1 MLALDISYSMICR
14 DVNLRNRLYKS
25 KETLKKL
32 IKQLR
37 KHKIGLVVFA
47 GKAFTL
53 VPLTN
58 DHNFLNNTISTVD
71 TGMINIQGT
80 NISECIN
87 RSISSFN
94 FNNKLNKCI
103 VIISDGGDHVTNEI
117 DSMLKNTNKERVF
130 IQTISIGSKKG
141 GLIPV
146 SNKEEPYIKD
156 INDKYVTTR
165 TNIKFLKDLAQKGN
179 GIHINME
186 TENIAS
192 LIKQINGIEGS
203 NYKKPIILVKKTE
216 IELKKEKDLYIYLL
230 LIAFIIILSDLFL
243 IRGSNDTKFQET

>member
-1 MLALDISYSMICR
+1 MLCE
-14 DVNLRNRLYKS
+14 DVNPRNRLYKS

-32 IKQLR
+32 IKQLK

-71 TGMINIQGT
+71 TSMINIQGT

-103 VIISDGGDHVTNEI
+103 VIISDGENHVTHDI
-117 DSMLKNTNKERVF
+117 DSVLNTTNEKGVF
-130 IQTISIGSKKG
+130 IQTISVGSKKG

-146 SNKEEPYIKD
+146 TNKKEPYKKD
-156 INDKYVTTR
+156 MNDKYVTTR
-165 TNIKFLKDLAQKGN
+165 PNIEFLKSLAQKGN
-179 GIHINME
+179 GIYIDIE
-186 TENIAS
+186 TENIES
-192 LIKQINGIEGS
+192 LIDQMNSIEGS
-203 NYKKPIILVKKTE
+203 NYKKPIIRLKEVE

-230 LIAFIIILSDLFL
+230 L
-243 IRGSNDTKFQET
+243 